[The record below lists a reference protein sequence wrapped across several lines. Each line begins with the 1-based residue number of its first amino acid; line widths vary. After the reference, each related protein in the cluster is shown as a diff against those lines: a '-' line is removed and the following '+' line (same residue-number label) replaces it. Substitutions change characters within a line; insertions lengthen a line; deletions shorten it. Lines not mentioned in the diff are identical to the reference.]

1 MDNYEAKLLRTWIRE
16 LERDRATPTLKSRL
30 FAIATYL
37 SLFFALASYFLFE
50 RSLMGWPTV
59 ALLAWAAIAGASL
72 MLVLLQRRGRE
83 RLAILAPHVS
93 VESMKARLAELE
105 A

>member
-16 LERDRATPTLKSRL
+16 LERGRETSALKSRL
-30 FAIATYL
+30 FAAATWL
-37 SLFFALASYFLFE
+37 SLLFVFASYFLFE
-50 RSLMGWPTV
+50 RALMGWPMV
-59 ALLAWAAIAGASL
+59 ALLAWAAITGAAL
-72 MLVLLQRRGRE
+72 MLVLLQSRGRQ